1 MAAKEELPIVEKP
14 RPEPRW
20 PAVVAIL
27 TTGLVYAALPRELSF
42 GPRWLMFVI
51 VAALAGPNVIS
62 HHRGKQQLNNLLGYF
77 TASVVTIFLL
87 WSVALL
93 VRSLPR
99 HEIEPVVLLRSAVML
114 WICNVVIFALW
125 YWRLDGGGPYARQ
138 KQGKHERGAF
148 LFPPMTNDGR
158 KAAGGH
164 WSPRFV
170 DYLFLSF
177 NTSTAFSP
185 TDTSIISRWAKVLV
199 MIQSLLALSIVVVL
213 AARAVNIL

>member
-1 MAAKEELPIVEKP
+1 MAAKEESPIAEKS

-42 GPRWLMFVI
+42 GPRWSMFVI
-51 VAALAGPNVIS
+51 VAALAGPNIIT

-77 TASVVTIFLL
+77 TASVVTIFLF

-125 YWRLDGGGPYARQ
+125 YWRLDAGGPYARQ
-138 KQGKHERGAF
+138 HQGDHEKGAF

-158 KAAGGH
+158 RAAGGSSAVPSRSGSRVSSH
-164 WSPRFV
+164 ARCGWFAPCASRSPVSCAGPGCADSRCG
-170 DYLFLSF
+170 
-177 NTSTAFSP
+177 TSCATAS
-185 TDTSIISRWAKVLV
+185 
-199 MIQSLLALSIVVVL
+199 
-213 AARAVNIL
+213 

>member
-1 MAAKEELPIVEKP
+1 MASKPELPIDPKP

-42 GPRWLMFVI
+42 GPRWLMFVF
-51 VAALAGPNVIS
+51 VAALAGPNIFT
-62 HHRGKQQLNNLLGYF
+62 HHTGRHHLNNLLGYF

-99 HEIEPVVLLRSAVML
+99 HEIEPVMLLRSAVML

-125 YWRLDGGGPYARQ
+125 YWRLDAGGPYARQ
-138 KQGKHERGAF
+138 KQENHEKGAF
-148 LFPPMTNDGR
+148 LFPPMTKDGL

-177 NTSTAFSP
+177 CTGTAFSP
-185 TDTSIISRWAKVLV
+185 TDTSIISRWAKILV
-199 MIQSLLALSIVVVL
+199 MIQSLLSLAIVVVL